1 MLRKT
6 LWVLTKKYKFLRPIY
21 FQLIRI
27 KNLFALNKGYW
38 VNSPNDLKKLFESIS
53 NTNYVL
59 LSKEQEQ
66 IVEISIEYN
75 KDIDLLVA
83 DNDINLIKSKL
94 VHGRPGSNSIRV
106 DIYSTTGLYP
116 HTFNGIAI
124 IPPLTASS
132 ILKSLQI
139 KNNIK
144 VLSENDKLLFY
155 NYKKLYLRGECNQ
168 SEDVYLELLEKYKHI
183 ATIGIRETDDF
194 RHIEKVDYILGSLG
208 WRPALDMLEILASN
222 SDCLKRLV
230 EREYK
235 TFQTDRQF
243 VMFVLRETNELSLI
257 KEMVN
262 DELSHNAKILDSG
275 EINGLKLE
283 NFVINTRGGNWISN
297 SVNVGNEPRFYY
309 FCEYKKMNSDYAELK
324 RLKFKIREAFHKNV
338 IHSSDSSRQA
348 LYYLSLLNENW
359 MDFK

>member
-1 MLRKT
+1 MLRKIVW
-6 LWVLTKKYKFLRPIY
+6 LITKKYKFLRPIY

-27 KNLFALNKGYW
+27 KNLFSLNKGYW
-38 VNSPNDLKKLFESIS
+38 VNSPNDLQQLFESIS

-83 DNDINLIKSKL
+83 DNDLNLIKSKL
-94 VHGRPGSNSIRV
+94 VHGRPRANSIRV

-116 HTFNGIAI
+116 HTFNEIAI

-132 ILKSLQI
+132 ILSSSQI

-144 VLSENDKLLFY
+144 VLSETNKLLFN
-155 NYKKLYLRGECNQ
+155 NYKNLYLRGECNQ
-168 SEDVYLELLEKYKHI
+168 PEDVYLDLLEKYKHI
-183 ATIGIRETDDF
+183 ATTGITATDDF

-230 EREYK
+230 DNEYK
-235 TFQTDRQF
+235 PFQTDRQF

-262 DELSHNAKILDSG
+262 DELSHKAIILDSG
-275 EINGLKLE
+275 EINGWKLE
-283 NFVINTRGGNWISN
+283 NFVINARGGNWISN
-297 SVNVGNEPRFYY
+297 SVNVGNEPKFYY
-309 FCEYKKMNSDYAELK
+309 FCEYKKMNSDYIEFK
-324 RLKFKIREAFHKNV
+324 SLKFKIREAFHKNV

-359 MDFK
+359 RDFK